1 MPSQIQILTKA
12 VADADRQNR
21 TATDD
26 LTARTEAVNTTTAK
40 IEDLQRRYDVACL
53 EAAKGNEKAEDPSGL
68 QAEIQRHQHRL
79 RGESQMHQD
88 ALKAHGDA
96 NRKLVEA
103 TNALQDFNEREEL
116 QRLKEAVQ
124 TAKANVAAAEAGLK
138 EANEILAAAKRA
150 HGQLDRKLDPSLRS
164 ALNVW

>member
-1 MPSQIQILTKA
+1 
-12 VADADRQNR
+12 
-21 TATDD
+21 
-26 LTARTEAVNTTTAK
+26 
-40 IEDLQRRYDVACL
+40 
-53 EAAKGNEKAEDPSGL
+53 
-68 QAEIQRHQHRL
+68 
-79 RGESQMHQD
+79 MHQD